1 MKILIIRRDNIG
13 DLILTTPLIAS
24 LARHFGGTVDVL
36 VNTYNQAVLKNNPHI
51 GTVHLYSKLHH
62 RHSGQSALG
71 VIFNRI
77 KTSFQLRRAGYD
89 VVIIAKE
96 HWDKRP
102 LQWARLSGAKRI
114 IAIGNQAPSVITDLI
129 PTQSARQHI
138 VELLSQL
145 AQPLGVSLPP
155 ARLELYPGE
164 EEVSVLRQ
172 RIDLTEGLPVYGVQ
186 ISARKPGQRW
196 QTEKFIRFM
205 HEIAAQQPC
214 QFLLFWSPGAADN
227 KSHPGDD
234 EKAREILEHCTDI
247 KVTAVHTTGLRELIA
262 GMSLCQQILTS
273 DGGALHVAAGVNVP
287 TVAMFGNSDAWFW
300 GPWGVPSET
309 LEAPGQEVAQLT
321 VGQVKERFMALRQ
334 RVLAAENNDIV
345 PAA

>member
-24 LARHFGGTVDVL
+24 LARHFGGPVDVL
-36 VNTYNQAVLKNNPHI
+36 VNTYNQAVLENNPHI

-62 RHSGQSALG
+62 RQNGQSALG
-71 VIFNRI
+71 VIVNRI
-77 KTSFQLRRAGYD
+77 KTSLQLRRARYD
-89 VVIIAKE
+89 VAIIAKE

-102 LQWARLSGAKRI
+102 LQWAKLSGAKRI
-114 IAIGNQAPSVITDLI
+114 IAIGDQAPSSITDLV
-129 PTQSARQHI
+129 PSLNGQRHI

-145 AQPLGVSLPP
+145 ALPLGITLPP
-155 ARLELYPGE
+155 TELELYPRE
-164 EEVSVLRQ
+164 QEVSALRQ
-172 RIDLTEGLPVYGVQ
+172 RLAITEGLPVYGIQ

-196 QTEKFIRFM
+196 QAEKFIRFM
-205 HEIAAQQPC
+205 HEIAAQHPC
-214 QFLLFWSPGAADN
+214 QFLLFWSPGASDN

-234 EKAREILEHCTDI
+234 EKAAEILKHCSDI
-247 KVTAVHTTGLRELIA
+247 SVTAVHTSGLRELIA

-321 VGQVKERFMALRQ
+321 VEQVKERFMALRQ
-334 RVLAAENNDIV
+334 RVLATEVSEVV

>member
-13 DLILTTPLIAS
+13 DLILTTPLISALS
-24 LARHFGGTVDVL
+24 RHFGGTVDVL
-36 VNTYNQAVLKNNPHI
+36 VNTYNQAVLENNPYV
-51 GTVHLYSKLHH
+51 GKVHLYSKLHH

-71 VIFNRI
+71 VILSRI
-77 KTSFQLRRAGYD
+77 KTSLQIRRAGYD
-89 VVIIAKE
+89 VAIIAKE

-114 IAIGNQAPSVITDLI
+114 IAIGNNTPDVITDPI
-129 PTQSARQHI
+129 TAESGQRHI

-145 AQPLGVSLPP
+145 ALPLGVSLPP
-155 ARLELYPGE
+155 DRLELYPAE
-164 EEVSVLRQ
+164 DDVAALRQ
-172 RIDLTEGLPVYGVQ
+172 RLRLTEGLPVYGIQ

-196 QTEKFIRFM
+196 QAEKFIQFM
-205 HEIAAQQPC
+205 HEIAARHPC
-214 QFLLFWSPGAADN
+214 QFLLFWSPGEADN

-234 EKAREILEHCTDI
+234 EKARQILQACQDI
-247 KVTAVHTTGLRELIA
+247 ALTAVHTSGLRELIA

-309 LEAPGQEVAQLT
+309 LEAPGREVGQLT
-321 VGQVKERFMALRQ
+321 VDQVVERFLALRQ
-334 RVLAAENNDIV
+334 RVLTADTSEIV